1 METTKVNRLC
11 LRAWAL
17 AVVSSFLF
25 ALGAVATWGQEFVV
39 GLSHRVASIL
49 MLAGL
54 LLSVGSLALAARVL
68 FSGATLDRRQ
78 NRSLLTTLF
87 FAALPPVAFLSWLV
101 IAR

>member
-1 METTKVNRLC
+1 MNTTQIHLLC
-11 LRAWAL
+11 RRSWAL

-25 ALGAVATWGQEFVV
+25 ALGAVATWAQEFMV
-39 GLSHRVASIL
+39 GLSHRAASIL

-54 LLSVGSLALAARVL
+54 LLSVGSLALAARLL

-78 NRSLLTTLF
+78 NRSLLYSLL

-101 IAR
+101 FTI